1 MGNISVDYYNNNAQK
16 FISSTQNVDFSNFQ
30 NKFCLYLKNKTRIL
44 DFGCGTG
51 RDAKTFIEAGYH
63 VDAIDGSVEMVK
75 FARTFCNI
83 DVKHL
88 LFEDYCPDKLYDG
101 IWACASLLHLSKY
114 ELCQIFPKL
123 HDSLEKDGI
132 LYASFKYGSFEG
144 IRKDRYFTD
153 FIEEDFLIF
162 IENFDFIIIDMFVSS
177 DVRPERNEEK
187 WLNVFLK
194 RIN

>member
-1 MGNISVDYYNNNAQK
+1 MDTLSYYSKNSRSFYEATINADMSQIYES
-16 FISSTQNVDFSNFQ
+16 FLPLIPLGGT
-30 NKFCLYLKNKTRIL
+30 IL

-51 RDAKTFIEAGYH
+51 RDAKAFIEAGYH
-63 VDAIDGSVEMVK
+63 VDAIDGSIEMVK

-88 LFEDYCPDKLYDG
+88 LFEDYSPDKLYDG

-123 HDSLEKDGI
+123 HDSLERDGI
-132 LYASFKYGSFEG
+132 LYTSFKYGNFEG
-144 IRKDRYFTD
+144 IRRDRHFTD
-153 FIEEDFLIF
+153 FTEEDFLIF
-162 IENFDFIIIDMFVSS
+162 IKDFDFIIIDMFVSS
-177 DVRPERNEEK
+177 DVRRERNEEK